1 MSSGTIGEAEE
12 VVGAFATE
20 STIVGVHGNDI
31 GREHI
36 AENHTADRDEIAS
49 FEEVVLADDESHEIE
64 VDDCYGAEECHSDRH
79 EHLSEREVGA
89 FDDGLRCYASHDDYP

>member
-1 MSSGTIGEAEE
+1 MGCGTIGKTEKI
-12 VVGAFATE
+12 VGAFAAE

-49 FEEVVLADDESHEIE
+49 FE
-64 VDDCYGAEECHSDRH
+64 
-79 EHLSEREVGA
+79 
-89 FDDGLRCYASHDDYP
+89 

>member
-1 MSSGTIGEAEE
+1 MGCGTIGEAEE
-12 VVGAFATE
+12 VVGAFAAE

-49 FEEVVLADDESHEIE
+49 FE
-64 VDDCYGAEECHSDRH
+64 
-79 EHLSEREVGA
+79 
-89 FDDGLRCYASHDDYP
+89 